1 MQSFEGESES
11 IPVSALRQF
20 SFCPRTVFFSEV
32 RDLRPVCGD
41 WVENGTDF
49 HAREEMLIR
58 RRNLE
63 GLGIPLGSE
72 LRTELRLKSVM
83 LGLHGI
89 CDAAYFFTD
98 EEGRQRAVP
107 LEFKSSERLRF
118 AAGAELQTA
127 AYAMILA
134 EQYGCTADRGFILYG
149 GKGRTLTVNVDAE
162 MKRRVMDTV
171 RAIREALRLPVIP
184 DSSADESQ
192 CSTCEYINFC
202 ADRY

>member
-32 RDLRPVCGD
+32 RDLRPVCGE
-41 WVENGTDF
+41 WVENGIDF

-72 LRTELRLKSVM
+72 LRTELRLRSVL

-107 LEFKSSERLRF
+107 LEFKSSERLRWRR
-118 AAGAELQTA
+118 APSCRPRRTRCSSPSSTA
-127 AYAMILA
+127 ASRTVASSSTGA
-134 EQYGCTADRGFILYG
+134 G
-149 GKGRTLTVNVDAE
+149 G
-162 MKRRVMDTV
+162 
-171 RAIREALRLPVIP
+171 RL
-184 DSSADESQ
+184 S
-192 CSTCEYINFC
+192 
-202 ADRY
+202 R